1 MKRPLLLATLAL
13 ALLMAGCDR
22 PDASADAENLQRKTD
37 ELKMER
43 REAAGARDAG
53 LVAELA
59 AARKQLQIALDA
71 LAQEQKNK
79 GEEIAAGEEDVE
91 VDGAPRA
98 VVVEENPPLGVAL
111 NLTEPLDGEPVA
123 ALLGAKDHQVFF
135 AELGR
140 FGDWFE
146 TDEFGFVWQPQ
157 ALKSDPSW
165 RPYTRGRWVN
175 SDQGWTWLSDEP
187 FGWAVYHYGRWVL
200 LADHGWVW
208 VPGDDWAPAW
218 VSWRQSDDYLGW
230 APLPP
235 ETLYDDFYNYD
246 SGIDL
251 AYDIAPDYYNFVPV
265 DYFYEPVLPYCVPRI
280 SVVTI
285 VINTVN
291 VTHMTTR
298 DHRVHCGGPDFAWV
312 NRHVRRKVPRCQLDL
327 AGGRDR
333 FASRDRPNL
342 RGDRLEVFAPRVDAP
357 WNAAVCPSR
366 VAGYLGKVEVVRGG
380 KGKIDRAVVHRH
392 QRAAVQRHEA
402 ARAAIQTKE
411 CQVALRNNLQGRPGS
426 AQGGRRAQQSQGN
439 AQQRTKAEESLRQAV
454 ASPAATERRLQEP
467 NLNPKQQAYARL
479 AAANAKKDLQAAR
492 EAQAA
497 ILPEEGRGGPAG
509 NGGGRVAV
517 ERRPRGGSP
526 AGNGPREAGEQRRP
540 RGAAP
545 TRAAAEAGQ
554 VEERQ
559 RTAAAAEKR
568 RQDEEARV
576 AAQRAQE
583 KDAEQKE
590 ARLDEERRRSEVA
603 EQSKRVEAA
612 AKARA
617 VAEAAQRRAKQSDL
631 DVKARKAAEVTA
643 RKAEEQRQA
652 AQEAANE
659 ERRRQLAAAQKREAA
674 AEEKTRRME
683 ESQRQR
689 TTAERQRRAQ
699 EAQAKAEASRR
710 AGEARQKVET
720 DAKRQAIARKQA
732 EEAQRQAVA
741 RKQAEDAQ
749 RQAIARKQAED
760 AQRQAAARQR
770 AEDAQRQA
778 VARQR
783 AEDAQRQAMAR
794 KQAEDGQ
801 RRAAAQASRR
811 GAEERARAE
820 SQRRAAEG
828 QRRAEGKARQ
838 RAAAEQARRQA
849 ESQAKAAAARQ
860 QQAAQQR
867 QRGEEARRQS
877 KKAQGRG
884 KR

>member
-1 MKRPLLLATLAL
+1 MKRPLSLATLVL
-13 ALLMAGCDR
+13 ALLMAGCNR
-22 PDASADAENLQRKTD
+22 PDASADAEDLQRKID

-53 LVAELA
+53 LAAELA
-59 AARKQLQIALDA
+59 AAREQLQIALDT

-79 GEEIAAGEEDVE
+79 GEEIAAGEEDIE

-265 DYFYEPVLPYCVPRI
+265 DYFYEPVLSYCVPRI

-291 VTHMTTR
+291 VTHITTR

-312 NRHVRRKVPRCQLDL
+312 NRHVRRKVPRCYLDL

-402 ARAAIQTKE
+402 ARAAIQTEE

-454 ASPAATERRLQEP
+454 ASAAATERRPQEP

-492 EAQAA
+492 EAHAA

-509 NGGGRVAV
+509 NGGGRVA
-517 ERRPRGGSP
+517 G
-526 AGNGPREAGEQRRP
+526 
-540 RGAAP
+540 
-545 TRAAAEAGQ
+545 
-554 VEERQ
+554 
-559 RTAAAAEKR
+559 
-568 RQDEEARV
+568 
-576 AAQRAQE
+576 
-583 KDAEQKE
+583 
-590 ARLDEERRRSEVA
+590 ERRRSEVA
-603 EQSKRVEAA
+603 EQRKRDEAA

-617 VAEAAQRRAKQSDL
+617 VAEVA
-631 DVKARKAAEVTA
+631 A

-674 AEEKTRRME
+674 TEEKTRRMEQSKREAAAAHQAEEAKRAQQELAAREAKKKE

-720 DAKRQAIARKQA
+720 DAKRRAAVEQSRREAQEAQRQAETRQAEEAKQRAMARQHAEDAKRQAIARKQA

-770 AEDAQRQA
+770 AEDAKRQA
-778 VARQR
+778 VARQRAEDAQRQAVAQRR

-794 KQAEDGQ
+794 KQAEDAQ

-838 RAAAEQARRQA
+838 RAAAEQVRRQA

-867 QRGEEARRQS
+867 QRAEEARRQS